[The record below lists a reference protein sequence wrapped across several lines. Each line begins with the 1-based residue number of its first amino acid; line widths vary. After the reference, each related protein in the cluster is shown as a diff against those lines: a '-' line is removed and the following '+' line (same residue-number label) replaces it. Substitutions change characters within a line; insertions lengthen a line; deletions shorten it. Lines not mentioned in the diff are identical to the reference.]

1 MIEKEFVLVSQG
13 IEIFRTKSQ
22 EKAVNMVKEYNDE
35 YFDYLQKCYDN
46 YERPADNYVD
56 LEIEYSDEKEKD
68 KEIERLIISLQA
80 QEELTMN
87 EHIKVE
93 RLNKELKIY
102 KLRHKL
108 ALKKLNS
115 AIRHYDN
122 DKENNAII
130 YTKQILEGQ
139 GIEEKC
145 HNMLRGD
152 KE

>member
-1 MIEKEFVLVSQG
+1 MSEERLQEIKDSVEFQYTLAKAKGPDNALLFTDEEKEL
-13 IEIFRTKSQ
+13 IEEV
-22 EKAVNMVKEYNDE
+22 EKLK
-35 YFDYLQKCYDN
+35 
-46 YERPADNYVD
+46 
-56 LEIEYSDEKEKD
+56 
-68 KEIERLIISLQA
+68 
-80 QEELTMN
+80 
-87 EHIKVE
+87 
-93 RLNKELKIY
+93 KELEIY

-115 AIRHYDN
+115 AIRHYDT

-145 HNMLRGD
+145 RNMLRGD